1 MVVYLKNIKFYKCR
15 KTRTVPSF
23 TEKKGRDISNKKK
36 KEHRKENK
44 GREESTSKPLY
55 FLWSNLNPL
64 HFISATHTTNVS
76 YCSCSCSFFSFVL
89 SFFCVFPLH
98 TFIQKSSNSSTKFLF
113 FIFQSFKFFS
123 IFIKITPLQW
133 PIIIFATISYYFA
146 LFFTV
151 QPFLTQLIFTHK
163 IKNLFYCSNHYCMTQ
178 AKV

>member
-1 MVVYLKNIKFYKCR
+1 MLLWTSLSDSNSNTVSLRCHWCIKKHVSALVVHLKNIKFYKCR

-76 YCSCSCSFFSFVL
+76 YCSCSFFSFVL
-89 SFFCVFPLH
+89 SFFVFPLH
-98 TFIQKSSNSSTKFLF
+98 TFIPKSSNSSTKFLF
-113 FIFQSFKFFS
+113 FIFQSFKFFF

-133 PIIIFATISYYFA
+133 PIIIFAIISHSFT

-151 QPFLTQLIFTHK
+151 
-163 IKNLFYCSNHYCMTQ
+163 
-178 AKV
+178 